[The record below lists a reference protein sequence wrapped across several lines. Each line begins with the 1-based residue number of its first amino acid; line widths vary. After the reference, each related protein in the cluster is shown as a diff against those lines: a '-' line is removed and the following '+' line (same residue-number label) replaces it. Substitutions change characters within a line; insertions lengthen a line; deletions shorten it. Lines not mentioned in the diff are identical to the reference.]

1 MNTTFGEKEIKALFK
16 NEIINNK
23 DIDIILKYLTVLSR
37 AKDPKII
44 EEVINYL
51 EQAKDN
57 RLKAS
62 VVKFLPVA
70 SNHDYIPLLAK
81 LLRDENNRVRANTVE
96 ALSLCGSSR
105 LKKLLLPMVDD
116 PDNRTKSNTL
126 IALWQCDELRDK
138 IIECFEK
145 MVKDPSRWMR
155 ASAFYAFGEIGVLE
169 FTDEC
174 ISALAEK
181 DELVAKNA
189 VLALIGYAEKYIDD
203 SVTDQPEL

>member
-1 MNTTFGEKEIKALFK
+1 
-16 NEIINNK
+16 
-23 DIDIILKYLTVLSR
+23 
-37 AKDPKII
+37 
-44 EEVINYL
+44 
-51 EQAKDN
+51 
-57 RLKAS
+57 
-62 VVKFLPVA
+62 
-70 SNHDYIPLLAK
+70 
-81 LLRDENNRVRANTVE
+81 
-96 ALSLCGSSR
+96 
-105 LKKLLLPMVDD
+105 MVDD

-174 ISALAEK
+174 VSALAEK

-203 SVTDQPEL
+203 PVSDHPEF